1 MPAHAK
7 ARSPFAA
14 IRDHVLLRWAHHLC
28 EVDEASAAKLTPE
41 VVDAILA
48 AVPEEWLEG
57 ADAGLSAAD
66 ERESYRSYLLERL
79 EAPRGF
85 VEEAAR
91 VR

>member
-1 MPAHAK
+1 MGRKDDLEALQAENDALR
-7 ARSPFAA
+7 AR
-14 IRDHVLLRWAHHLC
+14 
-28 EVDEASAAKLTPE
+28 VDELERLHEGEAVAFLHS
-41 VVDAILA
+41 ILA